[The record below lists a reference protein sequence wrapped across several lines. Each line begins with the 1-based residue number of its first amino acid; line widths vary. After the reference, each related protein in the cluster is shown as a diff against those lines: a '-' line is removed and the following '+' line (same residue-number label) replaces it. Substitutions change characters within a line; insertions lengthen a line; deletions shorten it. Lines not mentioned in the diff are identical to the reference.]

1 MPTIPTAAIA
11 AKTIVDAQQIV
22 QTVALW
28 QNLAVGA
35 VTLFVMLWINV
46 FFQRRITLSY
56 EIHARINLYRERYN
70 RVFLNY
76 FTSITYL
83 IMVQVLAIAI
93 WALMLRVMDLIN
105 NPLDA
110 ILFAGSCY
118 TTIGIVSDV
127 MPPGWKMLALFIALS
142 GLFSVALS
150 TAVMLNMS
158 PIFRYAW
165 MKKHERKIQV
175 ILKKKNITMPDLIAP
190 IPEFAAAIEARR
202 AKEHQSTEQTTSKE
216 S

>member
-1 MPTIPTAAIA
+1 MQPGDLAT
-11 AKTIVDAQQIV
+11 KTLVDVQQIV
-22 QTVALW
+22 QTTALW
-28 QNLAVGA
+28 ENLAVGA
-35 VTLFVMLWINV
+35 ITLFVLLWINV
-46 FFQRRITLSY
+46 FFQRRIALSY
-56 EIHARINLYRERYN
+56 EIHARINLYRQGYN

-83 IMVQVLAIAI
+83 IMVQVLAITI

-105 NPLDA
+105 SPLDA
-110 ILFAGSCY
+110 LLFAGSCY

-165 MKKHERKIQV
+165 MKKHEKKIQAT
-175 ILKKKNITMPDLIAP
+175 LKKKNISMPDLIAP
-190 IPEFAAAIEARR
+190 ISEFTASLDARR
-202 AKEHQSTEQTTSKE
+202 AKEHPSTKHPMNKQS
-216 S
+216 